1 MQVLICVALVLV
13 LLQCVLFIRNFRA
26 GRISLP
32 NSPLCTPPPTII
44 SNANALL
51 SPPQPHLV
59 WSTSSSA
66 GAAGAGG
73 KSASLSRAHIKFRV
87 STTRHVYL
95 KSISNP
101 FPCPTAPDDGE
112 HAGTE
117 VEINIAPLQ
126 LQNALGPS
134 VSHGMDQCGF
144 IDGEH
149 DGLEESVMREGTPNR
164 LRRQE
169 GSEHSCVGR
178 STKPKKRPPEFTR
191 APLAIPEETAAAVD
205 ASEREPFCRPSPSTS
220 TLGSYLPPI
229 PYSNGPH
236 NRDRA
241 LAADMQSSETCCF
254 RFPCC
259 RLCRKTPARSK
270 HVSASASSN
279 PVQPAKKEKLKSK
292 KPKRVLTAREHRLR
306 VRLSLCVLGR
316 LLLFTLHVLL
326 TASLLAGDLGL
337 HYVLSSLHAH
347 NRLALRSSSADDAGS
362 GGVAGCTGAGAGAL
376 TVNSNPSPTEEMRAV
391 ESLDYIHPSWTDAW
405 AQSQMKTSASPSA
418 ATQPGNKDREH
429 QNRFRAHASKTQK
442 HTLYLNPESQRA
454 LSSNRQ
460 KGSDEAARG
469 TATTL
474 VEGHVE
480 LVLLGRRVRIPFA
493 IGLHVRDCLRNPF
506 APGTTPLL
514 IGVVAIAY
522 AIVLIGIFGVEWLT
536 LEFIHFRISVLYIN

>member
-1 MQVLICVALVLV
+1 M
-13 LLQCVLFIRNFRA
+13 LFIRNFRA

-66 GAAGAGG
+66 GANAGG

-112 HAGTE
+112 RAGTE

-126 LQNALGPS
+126 LQNVLGPS

-149 DGLEESVMREGTPNR
+149 DGLEESVVREGTPNR
-164 LRRQE
+164 LRKQE
-169 GSEHSCVGR
+169 GSEHR
-178 STKPKKRPPEFTR
+178 STKLKKQPSEFTH

-205 ASEREPFCRPSPSTS
+205 ASEREPFCKPSPSTS

-229 PYSNGPH
+229 PYSNGAH
-236 NRDRA
+236 NRNKA
-241 LAADMQSSETCCF
+241 LAADMESSETCCF
-254 RFPCC
+254 RFSCC

-270 HVSASASSN
+270 PVSASASSL
-279 PVQPAKKEKLKSK
+279 VQPAKKSAKKDKPKSK
-292 KPKRVLTAREHRLR
+292 KPKHMLTAREHRLR
-306 VRLSLCVLGR
+306 VSLSLSVLGR

-347 NRLALRSSSADDAGS
+347 NQLALRSSSADDADS
-362 GGVAGCTGAGAGAL
+362 GGVAGCTGAGAL
-376 TVNSNPSPTEEMRAV
+376 TVNPNPSPTEEMRAV
-391 ESLDYIHPSWTDAW
+391 ESLDYIHPSWTDEW
-405 AQSQMKTSASPSA
+405 TQSRMKTSATPSA
-418 ATQPGNKDREH
+418 ATQPGDKDREH
-429 QNRFRAHASKTQK
+429 HNRFRAHASQTPK
-442 HTLYLNPESQRA
+442 HTIYVKPESQRE

-460 KGSDEAARG
+460 GASDETARG
-469 TATTL
+469 AATTL

-480 LVLLGRRVRIPFA
+480 LVLLGHRVRIPFA
-493 IGLHVRDCLRNPF
+493 IGLHVRDCLSNPL

-514 IGVVAIAY
+514 IGVVAVAY
-522 AIVLIGIFGVEWLT
+522 AIVLIGILGVEWLT
-536 LEFIHFRISVLYIN
+536 LEFINFSVLH